1 MNHIK
6 FCSCEQCKAG
16 MHKSARGEYTAR
28 QAVRRH
34 RHKAKQ
40 TLKQVD
46 LDAEDVVVENII
58 SVGYTD

>member
-6 FCSCEQCKAG
+6 FCSCKMCKAG
-16 MHKSARGEYTAR
+16 MHNSARGEYTAR

-40 TLKQVD
+40 TLKLVD